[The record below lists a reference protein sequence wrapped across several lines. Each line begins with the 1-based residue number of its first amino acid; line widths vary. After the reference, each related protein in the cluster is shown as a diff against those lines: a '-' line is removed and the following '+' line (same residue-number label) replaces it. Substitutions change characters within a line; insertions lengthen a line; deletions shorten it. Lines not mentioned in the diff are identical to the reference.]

1 MIITIINVSKPEA
14 VKKYFTM
21 EVNYKDENGKVAGKK
36 LMSFT
41 FPQVFN
47 TAKTLQNGDVVE
59 VKAVKNDAGYW
70 DWTEMRKV
78 GAGEAAP
85 AASKTQAFTQNANDR
100 YETKEERNQRQIMI
114 IRQSSLS
121 NAINTLSVGAKIP
134 PKTDDIIDLAKQF
147 ENYVC
152 GKTNESILEKLKVD
166 NPVDLIEDEIPY

>member
-1 MIITIINVSKPEA
+1 MKITIINVSKPEA

-21 EVNYKDENGKVAGKK
+21 EVNYKDENGRVAGKK

-47 TAKTLQNGDVVE
+47 TAKTLQSGDVVE
-59 VKAVKNDAGYW
+59 VTTVKNDNGYW

-78 GAGEAAP
+78 GEGEAP
-85 AASKTQAFTQNANDR
+85 SKTQTFTQGANDR
-100 YETKEERNQRQIMI
+100 YETKEERNQRQVMI

-134 PKTDDIIDLAKQF
+134 PKTEDIIDLAKQF
-147 ENYVC
+147 ESYVC
-152 GKTNESILEKLKVD
+152 GKKNETILDKLGVE
-166 NPVDLIEDEIPY
+166 NPVDLIEDDIPY